1 MAIKFQYN
9 KTSLQQLEKQLKMR
23 ERSLPTIKS
32 KESALRLEVKRTK
45 DEVSQL
51 ELQLENEIQSYES
64 MVALWNEFNPELISV
79 KDVTLSTKKIA
90 GVVVPVLDESKFGIK
105 SYSLLNSL
113 ARYTDGIELL
123 KQLARTG
130 IEAEFSQ
137 MKLELLEHARK
148 KTTQKVNLFEK
159 VQIPGYKDAI
169 RKVKRFMED
178 EESLSK
184 ASQKIMRQNQEKR
197 KAIEEK
203 EEAEA

>member
-1 MAIKFQYN
+1 
-9 KTSLQQLEKQLKMR
+9 MR

-45 DEVSQL
+45 DEVRKL
-51 ELQLENEIQSYES
+51 ELQLEEQILSYEN
-64 MVALWNEFNPELISV
+64 MVALWNEFTPGLVKV
-79 KDVTLSTKKIA
+79 KDVSLSTKKIA
-90 GVVVPVLDESKFGIK
+90 GVVVPVLDDIAFGIQPF
-105 SYSLLNSL
+105 SLFN
-113 ARYTDGIELL
+113 APAWTTDGIELL
-123 KQLARTG
+123 KGLARAG
-130 IEAEFSQ
+130 IEVAFSG

-184 ASQKIMRQNQEKR
+184 SSQKIMRANQQKR
-197 KAIEEK
+197 NVK
-203 EEAEA
+203 EEAEP